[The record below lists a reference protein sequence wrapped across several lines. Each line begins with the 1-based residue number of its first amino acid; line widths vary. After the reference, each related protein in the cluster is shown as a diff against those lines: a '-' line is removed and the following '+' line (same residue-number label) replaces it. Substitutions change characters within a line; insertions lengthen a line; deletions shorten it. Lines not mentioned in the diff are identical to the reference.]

1 MGRETFHV
9 RCNAR
14 SGQRDE
20 APSLCW
26 LRSYHT
32 WTSSEVLSL
41 CLTDVKHQHEHHHVA
56 EEGEAGCPH
65 VRHPSRLEDEVRG
78 ERHLLGDLALR
89 QGELDDPGRRV
100 QGICGILPNL
110 ENEFRKSS
118 QP

>member
-1 MGRETFHV
+1 MGVETYREGLGGREEEATLQRNGRRSVGCVRMGGETFHV
-9 RCNAR
+9 RCNVR
-14 SGQRDE
+14 SGRDE

-41 CLTDVKHQHEHHHVA
+41 CLTDVKHQYEHHHVA

-78 ERHLLGDLALR
+78 ERHL
-89 QGELDDPGRRV
+89 
-100 QGICGILPNL
+100 
-110 ENEFRKSS
+110 F
-118 QP
+118 

>member
-78 ERHLLGDLALR
+78 ERHSDLAKN
-89 QGELDDPGRRV
+89 D
-100 QGICGILPNL
+100 
-110 ENEFRKSS
+110 FRKIE
-118 QP
+118 